1 MISNTLKWTHWINP
15 RFSKCFSHH
24 KKGQHLTVHKI
35 KVKPIGSIR
44 DPSSVFS
51 HHNKGRYLIV
61 HMSNFAMGTI
71 LGKGLPNFSHDK
83 IVFSNNVCFIK
94 FRSKL
99 SSVLLLCLLRICLKQ
114 TLLFGTF
121 KSFMAGLGQKSNTV
135 DVTLPRLPIN

>member
-99 SSVLLLCLLRICLKQ
+99 SSVLLLCLLRIFMKQ
-114 TLLFGTF
+114 TLHI
-121 KSFMAGLGQKSNTV
+121 SFHAMLNLEQFDHYFQS
-135 DVTLPRLPIN
+135 INNFENNLM